1 MKRSFFAKVF
11 LPSFILLGTIGLFY
25 LLAVSYGS
33 ESRVSNEVASS
44 VGRDS
49 KDFSED
55 LSLSSPS
62 NQSEDGD
69 LSCVSVSC
77 VDRELK
83 DFLSKDK
90 FSESINFVISK
101 SLKLSDG
108 TFCHGFMHSIGKKYG
123 ESKDRVLNES
133 FDLPHSESC
142 GNGLV
147 HGILEYFKFNSDSKI
162 AGEEAGLICEK
173 ISSKAGIGVYNECAH
188 GAGHGFMNS
197 SSNNRDFSVNSCQG
211 AGFVDGALFQCYFGV
226 VMTDRNKVFER
237 GIEASESGMRE
248 MASFCLGSKELE
260 DVCLPAYAQY
270 VVDQGVSY
278 VKAYLAFCDKYSTR
292 DKCFGQIALYEVLYT
307 DRSAQGSFVDKV
319 VKSARVCVES
329 AVRSSEVYSCL
340 IGVPGGLYS
349 MGFSEEEA
357 VRLSDEIIAQLW
369 SLSSEDLRP
378 ATIPRAVDHLR

>member
-1 MKRSFFAKVF
+1 MKRSYFAKVF

-69 LSCVSVSC
+69 LSCVSVAC

-133 FDLPHSESC
+133 FD
-142 GNGLV
+142 
-147 HGILEYFKFNSDSKI
+147 F
-162 AGEEAGLICEK
+162 
-173 ISSKAGIGVYNECAH
+173 
-188 GAGHGFMNS
+188 
-197 SSNNRDFSVNSCQG
+197 
-211 AGFVDGALFQCYFGV
+211 
-226 VMTDRNKVFER
+226 
-237 GIEASESGMRE
+237 
-248 MASFCLGSKELE
+248 
-260 DVCLPAYAQY
+260 
-270 VVDQGVSY
+270 
-278 VKAYLAFCDKYSTR
+278 
-292 DKCFGQIALYEVLYT
+292 
-307 DRSAQGSFVDKV
+307 
-319 VKSARVCVES
+319 
-329 AVRSSEVYSCL
+329 
-340 IGVPGGLYS
+340 
-349 MGFSEEEA
+349 
-357 VRLSDEIIAQLW
+357 
-369 SLSSEDLRP
+369 
-378 ATIPRAVDHLR
+378 

>member
-1 MKRSFFAKVF
+1 MKRSYFAKVF

-62 NQSEDGD
+62 NQSEDGQSEDGD
-69 LSCVSVSC
+69 LNCVSVSC

-133 FDLPHSESC
+133 FD
-142 GNGLV
+142 
-147 HGILEYFKFNSDSKI
+147 F
-162 AGEEAGLICEK
+162 
-173 ISSKAGIGVYNECAH
+173 
-188 GAGHGFMNS
+188 
-197 SSNNRDFSVNSCQG
+197 
-211 AGFVDGALFQCYFGV
+211 
-226 VMTDRNKVFER
+226 
-237 GIEASESGMRE
+237 
-248 MASFCLGSKELE
+248 
-260 DVCLPAYAQY
+260 
-270 VVDQGVSY
+270 
-278 VKAYLAFCDKYSTR
+278 
-292 DKCFGQIALYEVLYT
+292 
-307 DRSAQGSFVDKV
+307 
-319 VKSARVCVES
+319 
-329 AVRSSEVYSCL
+329 
-340 IGVPGGLYS
+340 
-349 MGFSEEEA
+349 
-357 VRLSDEIIAQLW
+357 
-369 SLSSEDLRP
+369 
-378 ATIPRAVDHLR
+378 